1 MFLVCTFLV
10 FILIVQLKLESCNE
24 QKKNKI
30 KWKNPIKYTYYF
42 SRYMLYLLLLVL
54 YLVFWLCLN
63 HWNSVVCHTV
73 ISWKK
78 KSLVFSMMA
87 AKFVFFKWILPLF
100 VLIDIILVY
109 YKLLGKKYIKICW
122 CKANWNKHGLMYTFH
137 LRVFFLALLF
147 F

>member
-1 MFLVCTFLV
+1 M
-10 FILIVQLKLESCNE
+10 
-24 QKKNKI
+24 KNS
-30 KWKNPIKYTYYF
+30 IKYTYYF
-42 SRYMLYLLLLVL
+42 SLYMLYLLLLVL

-73 ISWKK
+73 ISWGK

-109 YKLLGKKYIKICW
+109 YKLLGKKYIKYVDAKQTEI
-122 CKANWNKHGLMYTFH
+122 NMD
-137 LRVFFLALLF
+137 
-147 F
+147 